1 MSIDIANESGVAVD
15 EVGLAAVAR
24 FTLDQMRIH
33 PLAELSVL
41 LVDERTMTELHERWM
56 GEPGPTDVLA
66 FPMDE
71 LRPPHLGGNR
81 AGDPEPGDEPGLLG
95 DVVLC
100 PQVATEQAQK
110 AGHSAQDELE
120 LLTVHGILHLL
131 GYDHAEP
138 EEHAAMFGT
147 QDQLLNAWRA
157 DKDGDKDEGARRDRV
172 MSPPGWLL
180 VAAAVLAL
188 AAGWCA
194 NAEAALTL
202 VTATG
207 VAERPEH
214 KGPLQAVAKDL
225 PRYMSVLL
233 LLRAIL
239 ECLAAVLVTAAFVHW
254 LSDDWRAVLAAAGVV
269 ILMHYA
275 LTGVRPQLGRVGPRT
290 ERTAGRAARFLY
302 PLTRALGPLPR
313 LLVAVG
319 NTLPPRR
326 PMPADGSESGDESGG
341 PVARSELRGLVDYLE
356 RRTGIEPGEREM
368 VRSVFELGDTIA
380 REVMVPRTDMV
391 FIESDKTVEQALS
404 LALRSGF
411 SRIPVVG
418 ENEDDVVGIA
428 YLKDIVAWSH
438 EHPGAEATEKV
449 ATVMRP
455 ASYVPDSKPV
465 DELLRQMQAQRNHMV
480 IVIDEY
486 GGTAGLVT
494 IEDLL
499 EEIVGEITDEYDNEQ
514 PPVTWLSADSA
525 RVTARLAVPELE
537 ELFSVHIDAA
547 EDVETVAGLLAH
559 ALGRVPIAGSTA
571 VVNGL
576 RLTAEPGSGR
586 RNKIGTVLV
595 QRESDE

>member
-1 MSIDIANESGVAVD
+1 
-15 EVGLAAVAR
+15 
-24 FTLDQMRIH
+24 
-33 PLAELSVL
+33 
-41 LVDERTMTELHERWM
+41 
-56 GEPGPTDVLA
+56 
-66 FPMDE
+66 
-71 LRPPHLGGNR
+71 
-81 AGDPEPGDEPGLLG
+81 
-95 DVVLC
+95 
-100 PQVATEQAQK
+100 
-110 AGHSAQDELE
+110 
-120 LLTVHGILHLL
+120 
-131 GYDHAEP
+131 
-138 EEHAAMFGT
+138 
-147 QDQLLNAWRA
+147 
-157 DKDGDKDEGARRDRV
+157 

-194 NAEAALTL
+194 NAEATLTL
-202 VTATG
+202 VAATG

-214 KGPLQAVAKDL
+214 KGTLQTVTADL

-233 LLRAIL
+233 LLRVVL
-239 ECLAAVLVTAAFVHW
+239 ECLSAVLVTAAFVHW
-254 LSDDWRAVLAAAGVV
+254 LGDDWRAVLSAAGVV

-290 ERTAGRAARFLY
+290 ARTAGRAARFLY
-302 PLTRALGPLPR
+302 PLTRALGPLPG

-319 NTLPPRR
+319 NTLPPSRR
-326 PMPADGSESGDESGG
+326 ARPAEDHENGDGPG
-341 PVARSELRGLVDYLE
+341 ARSELRGLVDYLE

-368 VRSVFELGDTIA
+368 VRSVFELGDTIV

-438 EHPGAEATEKV
+438 EHPSAEATEKI
-449 ATVMRP
+449 ATVMRS

-514 PPVTWLSADSA
+514 PPSTWLSADSA
-525 RVTARLAVPELE
+525 RVTARLSVTELE
-537 ELFSVHIDAA
+537 ELFGVHIDGA

-571 VVNGL
+571 MVNGL

-595 QRESDE
+595 QRETEDHP

>member
-1 MSIDIANESGVAVD
+1 
-15 EVGLAAVAR
+15 
-24 FTLDQMRIH
+24 
-33 PLAELSVL
+33 
-41 LVDERTMTELHERWM
+41 
-56 GEPGPTDVLA
+56 
-66 FPMDE
+66 
-71 LRPPHLGGNR
+71 
-81 AGDPEPGDEPGLLG
+81 
-95 DVVLC
+95 
-100 PQVATEQAQK
+100 
-110 AGHSAQDELE
+110 
-120 LLTVHGILHLL
+120 
-131 GYDHAEP
+131 
-138 EEHAAMFGT
+138 
-147 QDQLLNAWRA
+147 
-157 DKDGDKDEGARRDRV
+157 

-202 VTATG
+202 VAATG
-207 VAERPEH
+207 VGERPEN
-214 KGPLQAVAKDL
+214 KGTLQTVTADL

-239 ECLAAVLVTAAFVHW
+239 ECLVAVLVTAAFVHW
-254 LSDDWRAVLAAAGVV
+254 LSDDWRAVLASAGVV
-269 ILMHYA
+269 ILMHYV

-302 PLTRALGPLPR
+302 PLTRALGPLPG

-319 NTLPPRR
+319 NALPPRR
-326 PMPADGSESGDESGG
+326 RGRRAVDQDDAEG

-368 VRSVFELGDTIA
+368 VRSVFELGDTFA

-404 LALRSGF
+404 LAMRSGF

-438 EHPGAEATEKV
+438 DHPGTLSNDGGATEKV

-525 RVTARLAVPELE
+525 RVTARLPITELE
-537 ELFSVHIDAA
+537 ELFGVQIAA
-547 EDVETVAGLLAH
+547 VEDVETVAGLLAH

-571 VVNGL
+571 TVSGL
-576 RLTAEPGSGR
+576 RLTAEAGSGR

-595 QRESDE
+595 ERDDDERT